1 MDTDGG
7 GWTVFQHRVNGS
19 VDFYRNFSSY
29 EAGFGSLS
37 GEFWLGLSLMHE
49 MTSGST
55 NELRIDIE
63 RANGSLAYVVYP
75 RFRIEAAPTYI
86 LRIGNKTDYSG
97 VTSTVAD
104 YLPSTA
110 NGGADNMAFSTFDRD
125 NDRSGINCASS
136 YHGAWWYN
144 HCYQYANLNGDYL
157 TPGTHSSYSMT
168 FDEYVSLKTSR
179 MMFRTT

>member
-1 MDTDGG
+1 SSGVSLLIIDVHICE
-7 GWTVFQHRVNGS
+7 VFQHRVNGS

-37 GEFWLGLSLMHE
+37 GEFWL
-49 MTSGST
+49 
-55 NELRIDIE
+55 
-63 RANGSLAYVVYP
+63 
-75 RFRIEAAPTYI
+75 
-86 LRIGNKTDYSG
+86 